1 MEIFSDIFR
10 SHQKLIITELVWTG
24 VSNKYRKG
32 QWFHIKIL
40 SSIMDSEVKLN
51 HVNILNV
58 SAWFQMI
65 KTLSEG
71 YSYWSVPC
79 IVELTL
85 YSIRNLRYLHVVIH
99 APDSNQLM

>member
-10 SHQKLIITELVWTG
+10 SHQKLIITELIEQVFRINTAK
-24 VSNKYRKG
+24 VSAFTSKFWAPLWN
-32 QWFHIKIL
+32 
-40 SSIMDSEVKLN
+40 SEAKLN

-58 SAWFQMI
+58 SAWFQMM